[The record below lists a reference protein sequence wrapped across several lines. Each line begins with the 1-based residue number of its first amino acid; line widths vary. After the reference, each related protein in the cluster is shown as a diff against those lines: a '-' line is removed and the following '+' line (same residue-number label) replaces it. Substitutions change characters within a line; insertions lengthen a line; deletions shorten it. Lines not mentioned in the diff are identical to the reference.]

1 MIEEK
6 ELAVIKKEVSSVVK
20 LAQSFQVET
29 PEHEIESVEL
39 LAKIKTTSKM
49 LTARKEEITRPLMT
63 SLSKVRDLFKPR
75 ETELATAEKIIKE
88 KVLAYRIEQEEKAA
102 KEKARIEARV
112 EKGTMK
118 AETAANK
125 LANIP
130 DTAKTVTTSSGSK
143 LTTTVV
149 QKVRILDEFSIPREY
164 LVPDLQ
170 KITQA
175 VLKEGAVIPGV
186 EKYEEKRL
194 SSRA

>member
-1 MIEEK
+1 MEEK
-6 ELAVIKKEVSSVVK
+6 ELAVIKKEVLTVVK
-20 LAQSFQVET
+20 MAQQFQVET
-29 PEHEIESVEL
+29 PEHETQSADI
-39 LAKIKTTSKM
+39 LAKIKTTTKM

-75 ETELATAEKIIKE
+75 EMELAEAEKIIKS
-88 KVLAYRIEQEEKAA
+88 KVLAYKIEQDQKAEK
-102 KEKARIEARV
+102 ERARLEARA

-118 AETAANK
+118 PETVAQK
-125 LANIP
+125 LADLP
-130 DTAKTVTTSSGSK
+130 DTKKTVQSTSGSK
-143 LTTTVV
+143 LITQTI

-164 LVPDLQ
+164 LVPDLA

-194 SSRA
+194 VSRA